1 MKKRYLNGKGCIALM
16 HCSLGRFVAISGNDS
31 TTKQQK
37 IEELLSKNYF
47 NVSMN
52 DNVRFYY
59 DEKQFITYADYKEWL
74 RVNKVNIEM
83 LDGCVNRMFSCCERK
98 LLTKICGSCNTKFEI
113 YVKKKPCVFCEDA
126 LDAMNNNSYSNVY
139 YIKNEKGNMKKRV
152 IKYLKTLGKQIANNE
167 IPINMA
173 SDKS

>member
-1 MKKRYLNGKGCIALM
+1 MK
-16 HCSLGRFVAISGNDS
+16 
-31 TTKQQK
+31 
-37 IEELLSKNYF
+37 
-47 NVSMN
+47 
-52 DNVRFYY
+52 
-59 DEKQFITYADYKEWL
+59 KQFITYADYKEWL
-74 RVNKVNIEM
+74 RVNKANIKT
-83 LDGCVNRMFSCCERK
+83 LDNRVNRMFSCCERK
-98 LLTKICGSCNTKFEI
+98 LLTKIYDSRDTKFEI

-139 YIKNEKGNMKKRV
+139 YIKNEKGNMKKKL